1 MQETEPTRRRW
12 LRLTLNLSAKL
23 NILLLG
29 AMVVIFALLGYL
41 NVRLHRQH
49 LEQTTLL
56 SAERVSDVI
65 KHSTT
70 DYMLR
75 NDREGLYNSIQTMA
89 HQPGM
94 EKIRIFDQE
103 GRITYTTD
111 SVEQNHVV
119 DKTAEACYACH
130 TQSQPL
136 ARLNR
141 PDRFRIYRN
150 AAGTRVLGIITP
162 IENQPSCSNA
172 SCHAHPA
179 EQQILGVLDTNLSLA
194 KADVQLA
201 ESSRRMIAY
210 TACALLLIAVL
221 SWFFIRRVVGLPVK
235 ALERG
240 TERLAAGDLGYQID
254 VQSHDEIGEL
264 AHSFNGMSRQLQA
277 EHNENLAWTRTLEQR
292 VEQKTG
298 ELRRA
303 HEHALH
309 TEKMASIGKMAAVL
323 AHEINNPLSGI
334 LTYAKL
340 LRKWI
345 ERQESDRQETERQ
358 EKERQEKAR
367 QEKGRED
374 TNHQEIPPD
383 DFAVIRHKEIIDSL
397 DLIASESRRCGDLV
411 KNLLTFSRTTPMNL
425 QPTNVNQVI
434 DRSLRLVQHQLDLG
448 GIQVEQRLDP
458 NLPEVLCDAAQIEQ
472 VILALVMNA
481 LDAMPQGGN
490 LWLTTTFS
498 HRDSYIQIVVR
509 DDGSGIPPEILP
521 RIFEPFLTTKETGR
535 GVGLGLAISHS
546 ILERHNGN
554 IEVQSEPGRGT
565 TFTLTLPWDAAK
577 EAVSPAGAR
586 VTPSSNEIAAITT
599 GR

>member
-1 MQETEPTRRRW
+1 
-12 LRLTLNLSAKL
+12 
-23 NILLLG
+23 
-29 AMVVIFALLGYL
+29 
-41 NVRLHRQH
+41 LHRQH
-49 LEQTTLL
+49 LEQNTLL

-70 DYMLR
+70 DYMLV
-75 NDREGLYNSIQTMA
+75 NDQEGLYHSIKTMA
-89 HQPGM
+89 DEPGM
-94 EKIRIFDQE
+94 EKIRIFDKE

-111 SVEQNHVV
+111 DSEQNHVV

-130 TQSQPL
+130 AQSQPL

-150 AAGTRVLGIITP
+150 AAGARVLGIITP
-162 IENQPSCSNA
+162 IENQPACSKA
-172 SCHAHPA
+172 ACHAHPA

-194 KADVQLA
+194 KADVQVA

-210 TACALLLIAVL
+210 TGCALLLIALL
-221 SWFFIRRVVGLPVK
+221 SWFFVWQVVGHPVK
-235 ALERG
+235 ALKRG
-240 TERLAAGDLGYQID
+240 TERLAAGDLGYQIE
-254 VQSHDEIGEL
+254 VRSRDEIGEL
-264 AHSFNGMSRQLQA
+264 ANSFNGMSLQLQS
-277 EHNENLAWTRTLEQR
+277 EHNENLSWTRTLEER
-292 VEQKTG
+292 VEHKTR
-298 ELRRA
+298 ELKRA

-340 LRKWI
+340 LRKWTDH
-345 ERQESDRQETERQ
+345 EEVPSDDHGR
-358 EKERQEKAR
+358 AR
-367 QEKGRED
+367 RKD
-374 TNHQEIPPD
+374 IC
-383 DFAVIRHKEIIDSL
+383 DSL

-411 KNLLTFSRTTPMNL
+411 KNLLTFSRTSPMNL
-425 QPTNVNQVI
+425 QPTHLNQVV
-434 DRSLRLVQHQLDLG
+434 DRSLRLVQHQLDLAS
-448 GIQVEQRLDP
+448 IQVQPVLDP
-458 NLPEVLCDAAQIEQ
+458 DLPQVLCDAAQIEQ

-490 LWLTTTFS
+490 LWIETSFG
-498 HRDSYIQIVVR
+498 HEPNQVRIVVR

-554 IEVQSEPGRGT
+554 IEVQSEAGRGT
-565 TFTLTLPWDAAK
+565 TFTVTLPWDVDRAIAPT
-577 EAVSPAGAR
+577 PA
-586 VTPSSNEIAAITT
+586 NEIAASAG

>member
-1 MQETEPTRRRW
+1 MQETEPTRHRW
-12 LRLTLNLSAKL
+12 LRLTLTLSAKL

-29 AMVVIFALLGYL
+29 AMVVIFGLLGYL

-49 LEQTTLL
+49 LEQNTLL

-70 DYMLR
+70 EYMLR
-75 NDREGLYNSIQTMA
+75 NDQEGLYQSIKMMA
-89 HQPGM
+89 GEPGM

-111 SVEQNHVV
+111 SAEQNHVV

-130 TQSQPL
+130 AQSQPL
-136 ARLNR
+136 ARLKR

-150 AAGTRVLGIITP
+150 VAGARVLGIITP
-162 IENQPSCSNA
+162 IENQPACSNA
-172 SCHAHPA
+172 ACHAHPA

-201 ESSRRMIAY
+201 ESSRRMIVY
-210 TACALLLIAVL
+210 TGCALLLIALL
-221 SWFFIRRVVGLPVK
+221 SWFFIWQVVGHPVK

-240 TERLAAGDLGYQID
+240 TERLAAGDLGYQIE
-254 VQSHDEIGEL
+254 VHSNDEIGEL
-264 AHSFNGMSRQLQA
+264 ANSFNGMSRQLHS
-277 EHNENLAWTRTLEQR
+277 EHNENVAWTHTLEQR
-292 VEQKTG
+292 VEQKAR
-298 ELRRA
+298 ELKRA

-340 LRKWI
+340 LHKWI
-345 ERQESDRQETERQ
+345 DREDGGRAHRQE
-358 EKERQEKAR
+358 
-367 QEKGRED
+367 
-374 TNHQEIPPD
+374 IC
-383 DFAVIRHKEIIDSL
+383 DSL

-411 KNLLTFSRTTPMNL
+411 RNLLTFSRTTPINL
-425 QPTNVNQVI
+425 QPANLNQVV
-434 DRSLRLVQHQLDLG
+434 DRSLRLVQHQLDLA
-448 GIQVEQRLDP
+448 GIQVQSQLDP
-458 NLPEVLCDAAQIEQ
+458 DLPPVICDAAQVEQ

-490 LWLTTTFS
+490 LWIVTSFS
-498 HRDSYIQIVVR
+498 HEPDHVRIVVR

-546 ILERHNGN
+546 ILERHNGS
-554 IEVQSEPGRGT
+554 IAVESEAGHGT
-565 TFTLTLPWDAAK
+565 TFTVILPWDAAEK
-577 EAVSPAGAR
+577 TTPNPAD
-586 VTPSSNEIAAITT
+586 EIAATAG

>member
-1 MQETEPTRRRW
+1 MQETEPTRSSW
-12 LRLTLNLSAKL
+12 LRLSLTLSAKL

-49 LEQTTLL
+49 LEQNTLL
-56 SAERVSDVI
+56 SAERVSDII

-75 NDREGLYNSIQTMA
+75 NDQEGLYHSIRMMA
-89 HQPGM
+89 GEPGM

-111 SVEQNHVV
+111 SAEQNHVV

-130 TQSQPL
+130 AQSQPL

-150 AAGTRVLGIITP
+150 AAGARVLGIITP

-172 SCHAHPA
+172 ACHAHPA

-210 TACALLLIAVL
+210 TGCALLLIALL
-221 SWFFIRRVVGLPVK
+221 SWIFVWQVVGRPVK

-240 TERLAAGDLGYQID
+240 TEQLAAGDLGYQIE
-254 VQSHDEIGEL
+254 VQSNDEIGQL
-264 AHSFNGMSRQLQA
+264 ASSFNGMSRQLHA

-292 VEQKTG
+292 VEQKTR
-298 ELRRA
+298 ELKRA

-340 LRKWI
+340 LRKWL
-345 ERQESDRQETERQ
+345 
-358 EKERQEKAR
+358 
-367 QEKGRED
+367 GRED
-374 TNHQEIPPD
+374 MSRDETPRDGAGAVRRQEI
-383 DFAVIRHKEIIDSL
+383 FDSL
-397 DLIASESRRCGDLV
+397 DLIASEARRCGDLV
-411 KNLLTFSRTTPMNL
+411 KNLLTFSRTAPMNL
-425 QPTNVNQVI
+425 QPANLNQVV
-434 DRSLRLVQHQLDLG
+434 DRSLRLVQHQLDLA
-448 GIQVEQRLDP
+448 GIQVQPLLDP
-458 NLPEVLCDAAQIEQ
+458 DLPPVLCDPAQIEQ

-481 LDAMPQGGN
+481 LDALPQGGN
-490 LWLTTTFS
+490 LWLTTSFS
-498 HRDSYIQIVVR
+498 REPNHVRIVVR
-509 DDGSGIPPEILP
+509 DDGSGIPPEILS

-535 GVGLGLAISHS
+535 GVGLGLAISQS
-546 ILERHNGN
+546 ILERHNGS
-554 IEVQSEPGRGT
+554 IEVQSEAGRGT
-565 TFTLTLPWDAAK
+565 TFTVTLPWDADAEK
-577 EAVSPAGAR
+577 IAASPA
-586 VTPSSNEIAAITT
+586 NEIAAIAS